1 MHDSPAGSLHQ
12 ASSAGKPPQDSKPTM
27 SSAERGSTPGHHTGP
42 ASNPLNSDEST
53 LVMPSQ
59 DSNSAFRRTP
69 IHVTENQVHDAANHY
84 QLQEDSLFL
93 NQQTPQPSSYQ
104 SKKILKID
112 NTGYYRILPRC
123 LRFAFADHEFELL
136 YREYYENEKRTD
148 FKTLIVI
155 IFIVNLSFLSARLL
169 SLERQNRELMLT
181 LLVIAISLIII
192 FVLVRRRLADNQR
205 KLSAQLSRSNQK
217 KHLPN
222 QRNKCQQ
229 FVYAC
234 FKLFSLDNLIWLMMP
249 YLIWFLILFEIFID
263 LIYFKSNQ
271 FSPCDALSSLLLFTY
286 AMYVVFPLRLR
297 IASTLAVLT
306 AVFYLT
312 LQLTKQTLAKN
323 GELKLRLLFA
333 DLFLILSA
341 NLIGLMSYFFY
352 EKRQR
357 RAFLETCTSL
367 ENKLDEEE
375 ESQEQE
381 RLLLS
386 VLPKHVVNNIR
397 EDLGSVINKPFKKI
411 YMVRHEEVSILF
423 ADIVGFTAIS
433 STLPAPKLVKILN
446 ELFARFDKLSEK
458 YHQLRIKI
466 LGKNR
471 LM

>member
-1 MHDSPAGSLHQ
+1 
-12 ASSAGKPPQDSKPTM
+12 M
-27 SSAERGSTPGHHTGP
+27 SSAERASAPAPARPPNGSEPTTPI
-42 ASNPLNSDEST
+42 T

-59 DSNSAFRRTP
+59 DSSALKRTAV
-69 IHVTENQVHDAANHY
+69 HVTENQVHDAANHY
-84 QLQEDSLFL
+84 QLQENSLFL
-93 NQQTPQPSSYQ
+93 NQTPPVPSYQ
-104 SKKILKID
+104 SKRGNTLKID

-123 LRFAFADHEFELL
+123 LRFAFADHEFEQL

-155 IFIVNLSFLSARLL
+155 IFIVNLSFLSVRLL
-169 SLERQNRELMLT
+169 SLERQNTQLMLT

-205 KLSAQLSRSNQK
+205 KLSLRLSQSNQK
-217 KHLPN
+217 ERLLN

-229 FVYAC
+229 FLYAC
-234 FKLFSLDNLIWLMMP
+234 LRVFSLDNLIWLMMP
-249 YLIWFLILFEIFID
+249 YLIWFLILFEIFVD
-263 LIYFKSNQ
+263 LIYFKSNP

-312 LQLTKQTLAKN
+312 LQLCNQTLVKSS
-323 GELKLRLLFA
+323 ELKLRLLFA

-433 STLPAPKLVKILN
+433 STLPAPQLVKILN

-466 LGKNR
+466 LGKPFESVFSDSPN
-471 LM
+471 MVSKHIH